1 MPLESQGI
9 YHEGRNFRGKS
20 KEAVKFIER
29 GDFKMARE
37 NDRML
42 DTGDFFP
49 EMEFDT
55 VSGEKIV
62 LPRDFGQR
70 WNVLLFYWGHW

>member
-1 MPLESQGI
+1 
-9 YHEGRNFRGKS
+9 
-20 KEAVKFIER
+20 
-29 GDFKMARE
+29 MARE
-37 NDRML
+37 NDRIL

-70 WNVLLFYWGHW
+70 WNVLLFYRGHW